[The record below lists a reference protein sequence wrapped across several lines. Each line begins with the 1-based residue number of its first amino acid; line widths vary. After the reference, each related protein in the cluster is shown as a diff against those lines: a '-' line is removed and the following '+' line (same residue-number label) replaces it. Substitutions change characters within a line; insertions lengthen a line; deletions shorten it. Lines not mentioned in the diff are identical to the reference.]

1 MPSPSGPQGG
11 RPHDGRPH
19 KPLENEASRGE
30 GSFLLEQV
38 LASTPLS
45 AGEVNSLPPEELESL
60 KQVARRHPGRTFS
73 ARPVLEEL
81 IEAMLGKQLRGMV
94 ASPAARAALVS
105 EIAQTLYDDDA
116 TRARLEAMWLRL
128 AENP

>member
-1 MPSPSGPQGG
+1 MSSASENQGG
-11 RPHDGRPH
+11 RQHDGRPS
-19 KPLENEASRGE
+19 KPLENGASPGE

-45 AGEVNSLPPEELESL
+45 AGEVNALPPEELEAV
-60 KQVARRHPGRTFS
+60 KQVARRHPGRMFS

-81 IEAMLGKQLRGMV
+81 IEAMVGKQLRGMV
-94 ASPAARAALVS
+94 ASPAARASLVS

-116 TRARLEAMWLRL
+116 TRARLEAIWQRL